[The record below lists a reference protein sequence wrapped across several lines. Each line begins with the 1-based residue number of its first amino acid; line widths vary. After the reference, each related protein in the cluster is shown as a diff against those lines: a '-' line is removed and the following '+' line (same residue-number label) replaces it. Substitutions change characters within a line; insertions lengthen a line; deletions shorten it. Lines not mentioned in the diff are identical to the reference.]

1 MGLIGGGVGDL
12 RRPCLE
18 LPGAGSRLC
27 IFHGASSFPRR
38 IVYKSLQHAE
48 LEAAFPIVIQMSAHP
63 TIETV
68 MGLAVG

>member
-1 MGLIGGGVGDL
+1 MSYLGQ
-12 RRPCLE
+12 
-18 LPGAGSRLC
+18 GAGY
-27 IFHGASSFPRR
+27 ASSVEPLAFPRR

-63 TIETV
+63 TIERA